1 MRLPA
6 RLLFLLFIASTIT
19 LSSCG
24 KKGEASAK
32 KTDTQVVAIVNGDEI
47 TIHQVNFQ
55 LSRMGQMNEAQAKV
69 ASKKVLTRL
78 IEMQLLKQQAIE
90 QKLDKNPGLL
100 QALEAS
106 KDQMLAQA
114 YLETMMAKAPKP
126 SNSEIDGFYKS
137 HPELFEN
144 RRVFRLQEL
153 MVNIDQSKFAETE
166 ASLKDIKGINE
177 IAVWLKDK
185 NYPFTVNSAVK
196 EAETLPSDM
205 LKKLQV
211 LKDGEILILPTQG
224 SLHII
229 HLAASQAVPISRIK
243 ATPIIEQYFMNQNKT
258 NLAKKEMTAL
268 NEKAKIEFIGA
279 FSDMKRT
286 DLINPNTN
294 ASSDA
299 VAPVADKKADTAKP
313 AADSAIQKASKSNA
327 STSSIDKGLSGL

>member
-1 MRLPA
+1 MHLRA
-6 RLLFLLFIASTIT
+6 RLLFLLFISVTIT
-19 LSSCG
+19 LSACG
-24 KKGEASAK
+24 KKGDASAK
-32 KTDTQVVAIVNGDEI
+32 KSDTQVVAIVNGDEI

-55 LSRMGQMNEAQAKV
+55 LSRMGQMNEAQAKL
-69 ASKKVLTRL
+69 ASKQVLTRL

-114 YLETMMAKAPKP
+114 YLENMMAKAPKP
-126 SNSEIDGFYKS
+126 SSSEIDEFYKS

-153 MVNIDQSKFAETE
+153 MVNTDKSKFSEIE
-166 ASLKDIKGINE
+166 AGLKDIKGINE
-177 IAVWLKDK
+177 MAAWLKEK
-185 NYPFTVNSAVK
+185 NYPFSANSAVK

-211 LKDGEILILPTQG
+211 LKDGEVLILPTEG
-224 SLHII
+224 ALHII
-229 HLAASQAVPISRIK
+229 HLAASETMPISRIK

-268 NEKAKIEFIGA
+268 NEKAKIEFEGTFA
-279 FSDMKRT
+279 DMKKA
-286 DLINPNTN
+286 DLINPRSITSNEAAAP
-294 ASSDA
+294 ASDL
-299 VAPVADKKADTAKP
+299 KADGAKP
-313 AADSAIQKASKSNA
+313 VDSATDKISKSNA
-327 STSSIDKGLSGL
+327 SKSSIDKGLSGL

>member
-6 RLLFLLFIASTIT
+6 RLLFLLLVAATIT
-19 LSSCG
+19 LSACG
-24 KKGEASAK
+24 KKGEDSAK
-32 KTDTQVVAIVNGDEI
+32 KSDTQVVAIVNGDEI

-69 ASKKVLTRL
+69 VSKKVLTRL

-100 QALEAS
+100 QAMEAS

-126 SNSEIDGFYKS
+126 SSSEIDEFYKS

-153 MVNIDQSKFAETE
+153 MVNIDKSKFAETE
-166 ASLKDIKGINE
+166 ASIKDIKGINE
-177 IAVWLKDK
+177 IAAWLKEK
-185 NYPFTVNSAVK
+185 NYPFSANAAVK

-211 LKDGEILILPTQG
+211 LKDGEMLILPSEG
-224 SLHII
+224 ALHII
-229 HLAASQAVPISRIK
+229 NLAASQTAPISRIK

-268 NEKAKIEFIGA
+268 NEKAKIEFIGTFA
-279 FSDMKRT
+279 DMKKA
-286 DLINPNTN
+286 DLINPSPI
-294 ASSDA
+294 ASND
-299 VAPVADKKADTAKP
+299 VASPSADIKAGAAKP
-313 AADSAIQKASKSNA
+313 ADSASPKTSKSNA
-327 STSSIDKGLSGL
+327 STSSLDKGLSGL

>member
-1 MRLPA
+1 MRLSA
-6 RLLFLLFIASTIT
+6 RLLFLLFISVTIT
-19 LSSCG
+19 LSACG
-24 KKGEASAK
+24 KKGDASTK
-32 KTDTQVVAIVNGDEI
+32 KSDTQVVAIVNGDEI

-55 LSRMGQMNEAQAKV
+55 LSRMGQMNEAQAKL

-126 SNSEIDGFYKS
+126 SSSEIDEFYKS

-153 MVNIDQSKFAETE
+153 MVNIDKSKFSEIE
-166 ASLKDIKGINE
+166 VSLKDIKGINE
-177 IAVWLKDK
+177 IAAWLKEK
-185 NYPFTVNSAVK
+185 NYPFSANAAVK

-211 LKDGEILILPTQG
+211 LKDGEILILPTEG
-224 SLHII
+224 ALHII
-229 HLAASQAVPISRIK
+229 HLAASQAAPISRIK

-268 NEKAKIEFIGA
+268 NEKAKIEFTGTFA
-279 FSDMKRT
+279 DMKKA
-286 DLINPNTN
+286 DLINPSSIASNETAAPASDVN
-294 ASSDA
+294 ADGTK
-299 VAPVADKKADTAKP
+299 PV
-313 AADSAIQKASKSNA
+313 DSALEKTSKSNA
-327 STSSIDKGLSGL
+327 SKSSIDKGLSGL

>member
-6 RLLFLLFIASTIT
+6 RLLFLLLIAATIV
-19 LSSCG
+19 LSACG
-24 KKGEASAK
+24 KKGEASTK
-32 KTDTQVVAIVNGDEI
+32 KSDTQVVAIVNGDEI

-69 ASKKVLTRL
+69 ASKKVLSKL

-126 SNSEIDGFYKS
+126 SSAEIDGFYKS

-144 RRVFRLQEL
+144 RRVFRLQEIT
-153 MVNIDQSKFAETE
+153 VNIDQSKFAETE
-166 ASLKDIKGINE
+166 ASLKNIKSINE
-177 IAVWLKDK
+177 IATWLKEK
-185 NYPFTVNSAVK
+185 NYPFNANAAVK

-211 LKDGEILILPTQG
+211 LKDGEMLILPTEG
-224 SLHII
+224 ALHII
-229 HLAASQAVPISRIK
+229 NLAASQTVPITRIK

-258 NLAKKEMTAL
+258 SLAKKEMTAL
-268 NEKAKIEFIGA
+268 NDKAKIEFVGTFA
-279 FSDMKRT
+279 DMKKA
-286 DLINPNTN
+286 DLINPNAITSAN
-294 ASSDA
+294 GA
-299 VAPVADKKADTAKP
+299 APVTDAIKP
-313 AADSAIQKASKSNA
+313 ADSSAEKTAKSNA

>member
-1 MRLPA
+1 MRLPV
-6 RLLFLLFIASTIT
+6 RLLLLLLVAATIT
-19 LSSCG
+19 LPACG
-24 KKGEASAK
+24 KKVEDSAK
-32 KTDTQVVAIVNGDEI
+32 KSDTQVVAIVNGDEI

-69 ASKKVLTRL
+69 ASKKVLTKL
-78 IEMQLLKQQAIE
+78 IEMQLLKQQALE

-100 QALEAS
+100 QALEAT

-126 SNSEIDGFYKS
+126 SNSEIDEFYKS

-153 MVNIDQSKFAETE
+153 MVNIDKSKFDETE
-166 ASLKDIKGINE
+166 ASIKNIKGINE
-177 IAVWLKDK
+177 IAVWLKEK
-185 NYPFTVNSAVK
+185 NYPFSANSAVK

-211 LKDGEILILPTQG
+211 LKDGEILILPTEG
-224 SLHII
+224 ALHII
-229 HLAASQAVPISRIK
+229 NLAASQAVPISRIK

-268 NEKAKIEFIGA
+268 NEKAKIEFIGTFA
-279 FSDMKRT
+279 NMKKA
-286 DLINPNTN
+286 DLINPNPI
-294 ASSDA
+294 AQ
-299 VAPVADKKADTAKP
+299 ADVP
-313 AADSAIQKASKSNA
+313 AADVAKPVDSATQKTSKSNA
-327 STSSIDKGLSGL
+327 SKSSIDKGLSGL

>member
-6 RLLFLLFIASTIT
+6 RLLFLLLIAATIM
-19 LSSCG
+19 LSACG

-32 KTDTQVVAIVNGDEI
+32 KSDTQVVAIVNGDEI

-55 LSRMGQMNEAQAKV
+55 LTRMGQMNEAQAKV
-69 ASKKVLTRL
+69 ASKKVLARL

-126 SNSEIDGFYKS
+126 STSEIDEFYKS

-144 RRVFRLQEL
+144 RRVFRLQEI
-153 MVNIDQSKFAETE
+153 MVNIDKSKFTETE
-166 ASLKDIKGINE
+166 TSLKDIKGINE
-177 IAVWLKDK
+177 IAAWLKEK
-185 NYPFTVNSAVK
+185 NYPFTANSAVK

-211 LKDGEILILPTQG
+211 LKDGEMLILPTEG
-224 SLHII
+224 ALHII
-229 HLAASQAVPISRIK
+229 NLAASQTMPISRIK

-258 NLAKKEMTAL
+258 NLAKKEMSTL

-286 DLINPNTN
+286 DLINPNTK
-294 ASSDA
+294 ASSGA
-299 VAPVADKKADTAKP
+299 VAPVADIKADAAKP
-313 AADSAIQKASKSNA
+313 ADSAIQKTSKSNA

>member
-1 MRLPA
+1 MRLLA
-6 RLLFLLFIASTIT
+6 RLLFLLFLAVTIT
-19 LSSCG
+19 LSACG

-32 KTDTQVVAIVNGDEI
+32 KSDTQVVAIVNGDEI

-100 QALEAS
+100 QAMEAS

-126 SNSEIDGFYKS
+126 SNSEIDEFYKS

-153 MVNIDQSKFAETE
+153 VVNIDKAKFSETE
-166 ASLKDIKGINE
+166 ASLKSINGINE

-185 NYPFTVNSAVK
+185 NYPFNVNSSVK
-196 EAETLPSDM
+196 AAEQLPLDL

-211 LKDGEILILPTQG
+211 LKDGEILVVPTDI
-224 SLHII
+224 SLNIV
-229 HLAASQAVPISRIK
+229 HLAASQPMPITRIK
-243 ATPIIEQYFMNQNKT
+243 ATPVIEQYFMNQNKT

-268 NEKAKIEFIGA
+268 NEKAKIEFIGTFA
-279 FSDMKRT
+279 DMKKA
-286 DLINPNTN
+286 DLINPSPI
-294 ASSDA
+294 ASNEIA
-299 VAPVADKKADTAKP
+299 APSADVKAGAAKP
-313 AADSAIQKASKSNA
+313 ADSSAQKTSKSNT

>member
-1 MRLPA
+1 MRLPV
-6 RLLFLLFIASTIT
+6 RLLILFLVATTIT
-19 LSSCG
+19 LPACG
-24 KKGEASAK
+24 KKVDASSK
-32 KTDTQVVAIVNGDEI
+32 KSDTQVVAIVNGDEI

-55 LSRMGQMNEAQAKV
+55 LSRMGQMNEAQAKE

-114 YLETMMAKAPKP
+114 YLETMMAKASKP
-126 SNSEIDGFYKS
+126 SNSEIDEFYKS

-153 MVNIDQSKFAETE
+153 MVNIDKSKFAETE
-166 ASLKDIKGINE
+166 ASIKDIKGINE
-177 IAVWLKDK
+177 IAVWLKEK
-185 NYPFTVNSAVK
+185 NYPFSANAAVK
-196 EAETLPSDM
+196 EAETLPADM

-211 LKDGEILILPTQG
+211 LKDGEILILPTEG
-224 SLHII
+224 ALHII
-229 HLAASQAVPISRIK
+229 NLAASESMPISRIK

-268 NEKAKIEFIGA
+268 NDKAKIEFIGTFA
-279 FSDMKRT
+279 DMKKA
-286 DLINPNTN
+286 DLINPNPI
-294 ASSDA
+294 
-299 VAPVADKKADTAKP
+299 APADVP
-313 AADSAIQKASKSNA
+313 AADVAKPVDSATQKISKSNA
-327 STSSIDKGLSGL
+327 SKSSIDKGLSGL

>member
-1 MRLPA
+1 MRLPVC
-6 RLLFLLFIASTIT
+6 LLLLLLVATTIT
-19 LSSCG
+19 LPACG
-24 KKGEASAK
+24 KKGEDSAK
-32 KTDTQVVAIVNGDEI
+32 KSDTQVVAIVNGDEI

-69 ASKKVLTRL
+69 ASKKVLTKL
-78 IEMQLLKQQAIE
+78 IEMQLLKQQALE

-100 QALEAS
+100 QALEAT

-126 SNSEIDGFYKS
+126 SNSEIDEFYKS

-153 MVNIDQSKFAETE
+153 MVNIDKSKFDETE
-166 ASLKDIKGINE
+166 ASIKNIKGINE
-177 IAVWLKDK
+177 IAVWLKEK
-185 NYPFTVNSAVK
+185 NYPFSANSAVK

-211 LKDGEILILPTQG
+211 LKDGEILILPTEG
-224 SLHII
+224 ALHII
-229 HLAASQAVPISRIK
+229 NLAASQAVPISRIK

-268 NEKAKIEFIGA
+268 NEKAKIEFIGTFA
-279 FSDMKRT
+279 NMKKA
-286 DLINPNTN
+286 DLINPNPI
-294 ASSDA
+294 AQ
-299 VAPVADKKADTAKP
+299 ADVP
-313 AADSAIQKASKSNA
+313 AADVAKPVDSATQKTSKSNA
-327 STSSIDKGLSGL
+327 SKSSIDKGLSGL

>member
-6 RLLFLLFIASTIT
+6 RHLFLLLIAATIT

-24 KKGEASAK
+24 KKGEASEK
-32 KTDTQVVAIVNGDEI
+32 RSDTQVVAIVNGDEI

-69 ASKKVLTRL
+69 ASKKVLARL

-100 QALEAS
+100 QAMEAS

-114 YLETMMAKAPKP
+114 YLEAMMAKAPKP
-126 SNSEIDGFYKS
+126 STTDIDGFYQS

-153 MVNIDQSKFAETE
+153 MVNIDKAKFAETE

-177 IAVWLKDK
+177 IAAWLKDK
-185 NYPFTVNSAVK
+185 NYPFSANAAVK

-211 LKDGEILILPTQG
+211 LKDGEILILPTEG
-224 SLHII
+224 ALHII
-229 HLAASQAVPISRIK
+229 HLAASQTMPITRIK
-243 ATPIIEQYFMNQNKT
+243 ATPIIEQYFMNLNKT
-258 NLAKKEMTAL
+258 SLAKKEMTAL
-268 NEKAKIEFIGA
+268 NEKAKIEFTGTFA
-279 FSDMKRT
+279 EMKKA
-286 DLINPNTN
+286 DLINPNTI
-294 ASSDA
+294 AS
-299 VAPVADKKADTAKP
+299 
-313 AADSAIQKASKSNA
+313 ADSATPVAGIKADAAKPVESTTQKTLKPKAS
-327 STSSIDKGLSGL
+327 TTSIDKGLSGL